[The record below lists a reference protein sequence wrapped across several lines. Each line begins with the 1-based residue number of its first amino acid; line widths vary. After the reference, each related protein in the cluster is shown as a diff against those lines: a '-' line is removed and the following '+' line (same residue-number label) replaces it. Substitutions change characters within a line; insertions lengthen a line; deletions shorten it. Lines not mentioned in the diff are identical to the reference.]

1 MDLVVESLSGAPV
14 EARPVEIVERKGLGH
29 PDTICD
35 ALAEQLSLAL
45 SRFYLDHGEGIL
57 HHNVDKVLLF
67 GGASQP
73 RFGGGRVTAPL
84 EIFLCGRA
92 AAECDG
98 QRVPVAELAVEGT
111 RRWLRQHLHALDADA
126 HVVVH
131 PLVRPGSADLVE
143 LFRRQRESGEWLAN
157 DTSIGVGYAPLSE
170 LERVVLG
177 VERALNRPEEKARHP
192 EAGEDVKVMGVRRGD
207 AISLTVACA
216 FVDRHLADLAGYE
229 GRKAALAARASALA
243 RALAR
248 CEVSVAVNTA
258 DDPERGSVYLT
269 VTGTSAEAG
278 DDGEAGRGNRVNGLI
293 SPYRPMTMESVAGK
307 NPVSHVGK
315 LYNLLASLVAEEI
328 VEQVAGV
335 SEATCHLVSQIGRSV
350 ADPQLAHVRVRCDGP
365 AARLRG
371 PVEALLRQ
379 RLGAASE
386 LWKEVASGALVLD
399 RWPLR
404 A

>member
-1 MDLVVESLSGAPV
+1 MDLVVESLAGEPIDT
-14 EARPVEIVERKGLGH
+14 RQVEIVERKGLGH

-67 GGASQP
+67 GGASQA
-73 RFGGGRVTAPL
+73 RFGGGHVTAPL
-84 EIFLCGRA
+84 EIYLCGRA

-98 QRVPVAELAVEGT
+98 LRVPIAELAVEGS
-111 RRWLRQHLHALDADA
+111 RRWLREHLHALDADA

-131 PLVRPGSADLVE
+131 PLVRPGSPDLVE

-177 VERALNRPEEKARHP
+177 LEQALNRPEEKARHP
-192 EAGEDVKVMGVRRGD
+192 ETGEDVKVMGVRRGD
-207 AISLTVACA
+207 AIGLTVACA
-216 FVDRHLADLAGYE
+216 FVDRHVADLADYE
-229 GRKAALAARASALA
+229 RRKAALAARATGLA
-243 RALAR
+243 RGLAR
-248 CEVSVAVNTA
+248 REVSVAVNTA
-258 DDPERGSVYLT
+258 DDPGRGSVYLT

-315 LYNLLASLVAEEI
+315 VYNLLAGLVAQDL

-335 SEATCHLVSQIGRSV
+335 AEATCHLVSQIGRPV
-350 ADPQLAHVRVRCDGP
+350 ADPQLAHVRLRCDGP
-365 AARLRG
+365 APRLRA
-371 PVEALLRQ
+371 PVEELLRQ
-379 RLGAASE
+379 RLGGASE
-386 LWKEVASGALVLD
+386 LWKDVASGALLLD